1 MRKWKTLLKYMSNFA
16 FTVKID
22 LHPPFL
28 PHTLQSVFSQ
38 PQERLL
44 LSPHTQACYLVP
56 CSRVSKLATFYT
68 YVSALNF
75 LLLSHV
81 FMYAPENELSRF
93 TKLQIWC
100 PFSPFSVPLSAFA
113 RSFVRFQPWTRPS
126 CDDVL

>member
-44 LSPHTQACYLVP
+44 LSPHTHAHVTLSRVSC
-56 CSRVSKLATFYT
+56 RVSKLATFYT

-100 PFSPFSVPLSAFA
+100 PFSPFSVPLSAFV
-113 RSFVRFQPWTRPS
+113 RSFSTLDSSFLR
-126 CDDVL
+126 